1 MRRTG
6 RQRAPRLPAAGAPR
20 TARTAAAA
28 LLLAG
33 AILLAAAGPAPAGP
47 DPAGAPPAGGAW
59 NEFGL
64 PAAVAPALGDSIVE
78 PFFAF
83 VLGQAAA
90 DSVGRWRAADLEAF
104 AAARGTPSRLPVE
117 HLVSLERRRPAP
129 GSEGR
134 YPGARVAAEWVLAFD
149 DRLTFPLPYSLLGYH
164 PGSLRLAPTL
174 VLAELAPVDLTLSWR
189 AKHGREQH
197 AVEQARVFV
206 CERGYMLLDADAVV
220 DHLLGDLLDDAW
232 TVGFATA
239 RDGDH
244 WLAISLMLGR
254 EGRAMYGE
262 FDLARDRIEPHG
274 RPLAEA
280 LAAAAR
286 RWQEPAADRLP
297 EPWVEE

>member
-6 RQRAPRLPAAGAPR
+6 RQRAPRPPAAGAPR
-20 TARTAAAA
+20 TARAAAA
-28 LLLAG
+28 LLLTG
-33 AILLAAAGPAPAGP
+33 AILLAVAGPAAAGT
-47 DPAGAPPAGGAW
+47 DPAGDSSRGGAW

-64 PAAVAPALGDSIVE
+64 PAAAAPARGDSIVE

-83 VLGQAAA
+83 VLDQAAA
-90 DSVGRWRAADLEAF
+90 DSLGLWRTAALKAY

-149 DRLTFPLPYSLLGYH
+149 DRLSFPLPYSLLGYH
-164 PGSLRLAPTL
+164 PGSLRLASTL

-189 AKHGREQH
+189 VKRGREQH
-197 AVEQARVFV
+197 PVKQVRVFV
-206 CERGYMLLDADAVV
+206 CERGYMLLDADAFV

-286 RWQEPAADRLP
+286 RWQEPFADRLP
-297 EPWVEE
+297 VPWVEE